1 MQRQPLVLAS
11 QSAARAALLR
21 DAGITFDARP
31 ARIDEAA
38 VKAVAAAESW
48 TADDLALTLAGMKSA
63 RIRAPG
69 HVVVGADQ
77 VLVCEDRWFD
87 KPADLDAAR
96 QQLLALRGCTHSLVT
111 AVVCMKDGQEVWHH
125 VATPV
130 LTMRSFSDA
139 FLDAY
144 LALEGT
150 RLQDS
155 VGAYRLEGPGIQ
167 LFDKVAGE
175 FSAILGLPLL
185 PLMGFLRQHGV
196 LTA

>member
-21 DAGITFDARP
+21 DAGITFDSRP

-48 TADDLALTLAGMKSA
+48 PADDLALTLAGMKAA

-96 QQLLALRGCTHSLVT
+96 QQLLALRGYTHSLVT